1 MVSYWVSRFPRFPH
15 YFFSCFYF
23 IVWPARD
30 AISRGP
36 SATAQI
42 FSYFFSGGATTTI
55 FPCHVTATTSPKLAH
70 LWTSH
75 HWISKAYD
83 FNSHMA
89 SSSPHSTCNAVIV
102 FQHAMLVAGFS
113 KLMAI
118 DWRFL
123 KRFSGSDSQTVNP
136 AAGWRCSLERG
147 ESSDCIREVWVHVKS
162 DYLWNQAWNIPGPTL
177 ACRGSAISCLAVAS
191 ILWHQHVSMFLLS
204 TFDIKRAVAQPER
217 TLTLS
222 NHSSLWLIL
231 WLTRTLCFLHHTSS
245 NTHSAIILGVPGFPG
260 FKNSASAD
268 SASWAAQAV
277 NCQRWVS
284 LDACSNGHLLGY
296 IHGWR
301 VYIDGC
307 SERRARRLMRWDRH
321 GRCWR
326 HPVRPGDPQSS
337 LQLIHS
343 KFANYI
349 YNLLPLSYTS
359 WLRLVTLITRI
370 CGRIC

>member
-1 MVSYWVSRFPRFPH
+1 
-15 YFFSCFYF
+15 
-23 IVWPARD
+23 
-30 AISRGP
+30 
-36 SATAQI
+36 
-42 FSYFFSGGATTTI
+42 
-55 FPCHVTATTSPKLAH
+55 
-70 LWTSH
+70 
-75 HWISKAYD
+75 
-83 FNSHMA
+83 
-89 SSSPHSTCNAVIV
+89 
-102 FQHAMLVAGFS
+102 
-113 KLMAI
+113 LMAI

-136 AAGWRCSLERG
+136 AAGWRRSLERG
-147 ESSDCIREVWVHVKS
+147 EGSDCIREVCVHVKS
-162 DYLWNQAWNIPGPTL
+162 DYLWNQAWNTPGPTL

-191 ILWHQHVSMFLLS
+191 VLWHQHVSMLLLS

-231 WLTRTLCFLHHTSS
+231 WLTRKLCFLHHTSS
-245 NTHSAIILGVPGFPG
+245 NTHSAIILGVQGFPG

-296 IHGWR
+296 IDGWR
-301 VYIDGC
+301 V
-307 SERRARRLMRWDRH
+307 LMVVENAEPGAWCGGTGTDAADVIQSGQGIPSRH
-321 GRCWR
+321 
-326 HPVRPGDPQSS
+326 SS
-337 LQLIHS
+337 WS
-343 KFANYI
+343 TVKFANYI

-359 WLRLVTLITRI
+359 WLITPITRI